1 MADRSD
7 AASWE
12 FAAARNLTEQRE
24 EFLETFFK
32 RGAEFTNELLH
43 EVHGLQR
50 RIKAAEDENAALK
63 LQLASDDAIR
73 DLLVKIE
80 ALEKEKH
87 ALAHNIEHV
96 RAESSDFA
104 VRYREVEDELD
115 SMANLYV
122 ASFQLHIALTPAE
135 VFSIMEQILMQF
147 VGVGRFAVYLRR
159 GAKGAQ
165 NSLEP
170 VHLFHCDELCGRAL
184 PIDDGIIGESLSTAV
199 HYLAD
204 PRKPREDGVPL
215 ACVPLVFGQTVI
227 GVIVVHDLL
236 EQKSAFVKTDLELF
250 RLLGSHAAA
259 AMVGAGM
266 LAHVGD
272 VFTGL
277 DHYRRV

>member
-1 MADRSD
+1 MAERSD

-12 FAAARNLTEQRE
+12 YAAARNLTAQRE

-32 RGAEFTNELLH
+32 RGAEFTSELLREFH
-43 EVHGLQR
+43 TVQHRL
-50 RIKAAEDENAALK
+50 KSLEDENAALK

-73 DLLVKIE
+73 DLLVKID
-80 ALEKEKH
+80 ALEKEKR
-87 ALAHNIEHV
+87 ALAHNIESV

-104 VRYREVEDELD
+104 ERFQEMEMELD

-122 ASFQLHIALTPAE
+122 ASYQLHVALTPAE

-159 GAKGAQ
+159 EAPGAAP
-165 NSLEP
+165 SLEP
-170 VHLFHCDELCGRAL
+170 VHLFHCDELSGKPLAL
-184 PIDDGIIGESLSTAV
+184 DDGIVGEAVTTAV
-199 HYLAD
+199 QYIRD
-204 PRKPREDGVPL
+204 PGEPREVGAPL

-259 AMVGAGM
+259 AIAGAGM
-266 LAHVGD
+266 LARLGD
-272 VFTGL
+272 VFAGL
-277 DHYRRV
+277 SEYRRV